1 MKNKV
6 SLKGNKGIVII
17 MKRNVFR
24 KYGLSKKKEGI

>member
-6 SLKGNKGIVII
+6 SLKCNKGIVIR